1 MVIDVVIVLY
11 NPKDEFFNKFKE
23 MSSHFHQL
31 FFIDNSTNKELNNKD
46 KLAEIK
52 NATYI
57 SLEGNQG
64 IAKALNT
71 GVDAAKKE
79 NPDYILTMDQ
89 DSIFPL
95 DRMDDVT
102 KILKEN
108 IDSKYGI
115 IGLNFNSEETSLEI
129 REVPWWITSGNFI
142 NARALVNANIRFMDE
157 LFIDG
162 VDQEFCHSFMKA
174 GYKIGLIPGL
184 SLKHQIG
191 NPKVHRILWKKF
203 STFNYPYF
211 RYYYLFRNY
220 YYLYKTD
227 KKFYKK
233 EFRKVKYFQPFKIR
247 MYEENKKGKLR
258 AAKLGKKDGKQGLL
272 GPCQHEF

>member
-1 MVIDVVIVLY
+1 MIIDVVIVLY
-11 NPKDEFFNKFKE
+11 NPKDEFFKKYEE
-23 MSSHFHQL
+23 MSSHFHKL
-31 FFIDNSTNKELNNKD
+31 FFIDNSTNKELDIKS
-46 KLAEIK
+46 KLAGIK

-95 DRMDDVT
+95 ERMEDINN
-102 KILKEN
+102 ILVKN
-108 IDSKYGI
+108 VDSKYGI

-129 REVPWWITSGNFI
+129 REEPWWLTSGNFI
-142 NARALVNANIRFMDE
+142 NVKALNAANIRFMDE

-174 GYKIGLIPGL
+174 GYKIGVIPGI

-191 NPKVHRILWKKF
+191 NPKTHRFLWKKF
-203 STFNYPYF
+203 HTFNYPYF
-211 RYYYLFRNY
+211 RYYYMFRNY
-220 YYLYKTD
+220 YYLYRTD
-227 KKFYKK
+227 KKFYQK
-233 EFRKVKYFQPFKIR
+233 EFRKIKYFQPFKIR
-247 MYEENKKGKLR
+247 FYEENKKGKLH
-258 AAKLGKKDGKQGLL
+258 AAKLGKNDGKKGLL
-272 GPCQHEF
+272 GPCPYEF